1 MGISERIRDLRTA
14 KKLTQTDLAK
24 IVGLTYIQI
33 GRYET
38 GKSAPSADVL
48 NKMADALGTTTDY
61 LMNGSN
67 NDVVSAQLTDKEL
80 LNQFKEVEKL
90 GQEDKHL
97 VKTFIDAFLTKR
109 KIQKLAI

>member
-61 LMNGSN
+61 LMNGSD